1 MKICMIASEA
11 VPFAKTGGLADIV
24 GSLSKKLSLL
34 EHDVRVVMPRYAS
47 ISTENLQYLI
57 KDLSVPIRF
66 EQEKCDVLYGYFPN
80 TEIPVYFIEHPA
92 FSKRPGLYGS
102 DGNHPYRDNHYR
114 FALLSRAVFPLCRSI
129 EWIPDIL
136 HSHDWQTALVN
147 GYLREYELATEF
159 THTKAVFTIH
169 NIGYQGIFSKH
180 DLHTTQLS
188 WETCSPENPKKI
200 DIPLNFMKC
209 GILNADAITTVSPTY
224 AKEIQTE
231 EFGHGMEQLL
241 RERGAMLYGILNGVD
256 YGEWD
261 PAHDPHIPQPY
272 TIEDLSGKRKAKT
285 HLQKKLGLPVNE
297 KVPIIGLVSRLAAQK
312 GFYELCDPHRGALKR
327 ICNELSV
334 QVVVL
339 GTGEGWIEEEML
351 NLHEQISNFKV
362 KTTFSDSLAHQI
374 EAGSDLFLMPSRYE
388 PCGLNQ
394 IYSLR
399 YGTLPIVRATG
410 GLADTVENYDSKTG
424 EGTGFMFDVLS
435 PESIFHTTE
444 WAVSIWY
451 DHPEHFKQMQ
461 IHAMNSHFSWKDS
474 ADHYVKLYQ
483 RFLDS

>member
-24 GSLSKKLSLL
+24 TSLSKKLSLL
-34 EHDVRVVMPRYAS
+34 GHDVRVVIPRYAS
-47 ISTENLQYLI
+47 ISTEKLTPSEATI
-57 KDLSVPIRF
+57 SVPIRF
-66 EQEKCDVLYGYFPN
+66 TQEKCEVLQGHFPN
-80 TEIPVYFIEHPA
+80 SEVPVYFIEHPA
-92 FSKRPGLYGS
+92 FSTRAGYYG
-102 DGNHPYRDNHYR
+102 GNGSHTYRDNNYR

-129 EWIPDIL
+129 NWIPDIF
-136 HSHDWQTALVN
+136 HSHDWQTAIVN
-147 GYLREYELATEF
+147 AYLREFESESEF
-159 THTKAVFTIH
+159 QHSRGIFTIH

-188 WETCSPENPKKI
+188 WETCSQE
-200 DIPLNFMKC
+200 IPQVETALNYMKC

-231 EFGHGMEQLL
+231 EFAHGMEQLL
-241 RERGAMLYGILNGVD
+241 RERSASLYGILNGVD
-256 YGEWD
+256 YDEWD
-261 PAHDPHIPQPY
+261 PKHDPHLPQSY
-272 TIEDLSGKRKAKT
+272 SADDLTGKAAAKA
-285 HLQKKLGLPVNE
+285 HLQKKVGLPVDAE
-297 KVPIIGLVSRLAAQK
+297 VPLIGLVSRLAAQK

-327 ICNELSV
+327 ICQEMSV

-339 GTGEGWIEEEML
+339 GTGEEWLEEELL
-351 NLHEQISNFKV
+351 NLQRRLPNLKV

-374 EAGSDLFLMPSRYE
+374 EAGSDFFLMPSRYE

-410 GLADTVENYDSKTG
+410 GLADTVENYNHETG
-424 EGTGFMFDVLS
+424 QGTGFMFNDLS
-435 PESIFHTTE
+435 PESIFRTTE
-444 WAVSIWY
+444 WAISIWY
-451 DHPEHFKQMQ
+451 EKPEQFRQMQ
-461 IHAMNSHFSWKDS
+461 IRAMNSHFSWKDS

-483 RFLDS
+483 RFLDA